1 MNVGEK
7 GGTKTVLQPDVVDVR
22 DVLITGILHDM
33 ERITSGAAMAA
44 LGEGMACEYCAARG
58 LCRKDFWSPSA

>member
-1 MNVGEK
+1 M
-7 GGTKTVLQPDVVDVR
+7 VDVR